1 MPRILR
7 AALPLTNCTS
17 WPVVVEALGKVGVRK
32 VQLGTPRDFVIALRL
47 ETVNICQPRV
57 LALGSRV
64 VLKPLLS
71 LAPIPLRI
79 MRFVDKWPTCELDA
93 DEAPPLSC
101 WKNTQKTT
109 NIICTEGP
117 RTWSAV
123 LRKRLAHNENA
134 LLAGTRPSVRRVH
147 APWQSFVFDCSE
159 CAGLLCRVCAD

>member
-32 VQLGTPRDFVIALRL
+32 VQFGTPRDFVIALRL

-71 LAPIPLRI
+71 LA
-79 MRFVDKWPTCELDA
+79 
-93 DEAPPLSC
+93 
-101 WKNTQKTT
+101 
-109 NIICTEGP
+109 
-117 RTWSAV
+117 
-123 LRKRLAHNENA
+123 AHSTPYNA
-134 LLAGTRPSVRRVH
+134 LR
-147 APWQSFVFDCSE
+147 
-159 CAGLLCRVCAD
+159 